1 MYSYVTKELP
11 KVLLACDFADR
22 LDHERVS
29 ISGHSMGGH
38 GALTLA
44 LRNPNA
50 YASVE
55 CVRSDC

>member
-1 MYSYVTKELP
+1 MLR
-11 KVLLACDFADR
+11 ACDFADA

-50 YASVE
+50 YASASAF
-55 CVRSDC
+55 RSDC